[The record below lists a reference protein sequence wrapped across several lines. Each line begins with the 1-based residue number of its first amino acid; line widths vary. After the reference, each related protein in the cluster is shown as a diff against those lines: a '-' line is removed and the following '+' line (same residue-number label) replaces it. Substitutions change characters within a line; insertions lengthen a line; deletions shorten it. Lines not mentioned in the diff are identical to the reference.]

1 MSPTKT
7 KLDGI
12 GPSVSEGRRGLM
24 SRYAGW
30 RSNPDLSE
38 RASLNTIAAAL
49 DYVSRTI
56 VELILNP
63 MLVAG
68 LGTYLY
74 GAWRVL
80 WRLTGYIWASSGRS
94 SQALQ
99 WAIANKQ
106 HTADHDEKRRHVGSA
121 IVVWFVF
128 LPLLG
133 SIGAICVWAAPYAL
147 KTPARYVGD
156 VRITAALLVAD
167 AIALTLLT
175 VPRSVLQGENLG
187 YKRMGLSAL
196 LVLAQGAL
204 TAFALILDTGIVGV
218 AVANIA
224 GTLITGATFLMVAR
238 RQVPWFGVSRPARAT
253 VKWFLGLSWWFS
265 GWKVL
270 MQLMSGGDLVV
281 LGFFGSV
288 NLVTVYALSKFVP
301 EALTALLATIVQA
314 VSPGLGGV
322 IGQGQHAKAVRVRAE
337 LMMVTWIFVT
347 VAGAGILVWNASFLG
362 LWVSDV
368 SAPSPIATLLIV
380 ATAAQFIF
388 IRNDAFIIDL
398 TLDLRP
404 KVLIGI
410 ASTGLSLG
418 LAAAFASMGGGI
430 VGLCIGLLIGRSI
443 LSVAY
448 PWLIGRAIG
457 QPLARQLRGV
467 LRPGL
472 VTAVVFGGATYV
484 ARDLVVDSWVEL
496 VLGSVATAGVVAVAA
511 MFLGLNED
519 QRRYLLRRVRRMLPS
534 AAGKA
539 A

>member
-1 MSPTKT
+1 MSPTKA
-7 KLDGI
+7 KIDAI
-12 GPSVSEGRRGLM
+12 EPIVSEGRRGLM

-30 RSNPDLSE
+30 RSNPDLSK

-49 DYVSRTI
+49 DYVSRII
-56 VELILNP
+56 VELILTP

-106 HTADHDEKRRHVGSA
+106 HTADHEEKRRHVGSA
-121 IVVWFVF
+121 IVVWFIF

-196 LVLAQGAL
+196 LVLAQGGL
-204 TAFALILDTGIVGV
+204 TALALILDTGIAGV
-218 AVANIA
+218 AVANIT

-238 RQVPWFGVSRPARAT
+238 RHVPWFGVSRPARAT
-253 VKWFLGLSWWFS
+253 VKWFLGLSWWFT

-322 IGQGQHAKAVRVRAE
+322 IGKGEYAKAVRVRAE
-337 LMMVTWIFVT
+337 LMMVTWVLVT

-368 SAPSPIATLLIV
+368 PTPGPIATLLIV
-380 ATAAQFIF
+380 VTAAQFIF

-418 LAAAFASMGGGI
+418 LAAAFATMGGGI
-430 VGLCIGLLIGRSI
+430 AGLCIGLLIGRSI
-443 LSVAY
+443 LTVAY
-448 PWLIGRAIG
+448 PWLIGRAID
-457 QPLARQLRGV
+457 QPLTNQLRAV
-467 LRPGL
+467 LRPAL
-472 VTAVVFGGATYV
+472 VTAVMFAVATYL
-484 ARDLVVDSWVEL
+484 ARDFVVDSWMEL
-496 VLGSVATAGVVAVAA
+496 VLGAVATGGVVAVAA
-511 MFLGLNED
+511 TLLGLNAN
-519 QRRYLLRRVRRMLPS
+519 QRRDLLRRVRKMAPS
-534 AAGKA
+534 AAGKGI
-539 A
+539 

>member
-1 MSPTKT
+1 MSPTKA
-7 KLDGI
+7 KLDAIEPIVG
-12 GPSVSEGRRGLM
+12 EGRRGLM

-30 RSNPDLSE
+30 RSNPDLSK

-49 DYVSRTI
+49 DYVSRII
-56 VELILNP
+56 VELILTP

-106 HTADHDEKRRHVGSA
+106 HTADHEEKRRHVGSA
-121 IVVWFVF
+121 IAVWFIF

-175 VPRSVLQGENLG
+175 LPRSVLQGENLG

-196 LVLAQGAL
+196 LVFAQGGL
-204 TAFALILDTGIVGV
+204 TALALILDTGIVGV
-218 AVANIA
+218 AVANIT
-224 GTLITGATFLMVAR
+224 GTLLTGATFLMVAR
-238 RQVPWFGVSRPARAT
+238 RHVPWFGVSRPARAT
-253 VKWFLGLSWWFS
+253 VKWFLGLSWWFT

-322 IGQGQHAKAVRVRAE
+322 IGKGEHAKAVRVRAE
-337 LMMVTWIFVT
+337 LMMVTWVLVT

-368 SAPSPIATLLIV
+368 PTPGPIATLLIV
-380 ATAAQFIF
+380 VTAAQFIF

-418 LAAAFASMGGGI
+418 LAAAFATMGGGI

-443 LSVAY
+443 LTVAY
-448 PWLIGRAIG
+448 PWLIGRAID
-457 QPLARQLRGV
+457 QPLTNQLRAV
-467 LRPGL
+467 LRPAL
-472 VTAVVFGGATYV
+472 VTAVMFAVATYL
-484 ARDLVVDSWVEL
+484 ARDFVVDSWMEL
-496 VLGSVATAGVVAVAA
+496 VLGAVATGGVVAVAA
-511 MFLGLNED
+511 TLLGLNAN
-519 QRRYLLRRVRRMLPS
+519 QRRDLLRRVRKMAPS
-534 AAGKA
+534 AAGEGI
-539 A
+539 

>member
-1 MSPTKT
+1 MGTRAKA
-7 KLDGI
+7 
-12 GPSVSEGRRGLM
+12 GRPGLM
-24 SRYAGW
+24 SRYTEW
-30 RSNPDLSE
+30 RSNPDLSKK
-38 RASLNTIAAAL
+38 ASLNSIAAAL
-49 DYVSRTI
+49 DYGARTI
-56 VELILNP
+56 VELILTP

-106 HTADHDEKRRHVGSA
+106 HTADHEEKRRHVGSA
-121 IVVWFVF
+121 IVVWFIF

-133 SIGAICVWAAPYAL
+133 SIGAVCVWAAPYAL

-196 LVLAQGAL
+196 LVIAQGGL
-204 TAFALILDTGIVGV
+204 TALALILDTGIVGV
-218 AVANIA
+218 AVANII
-224 GTLITGATFLMVAR
+224 GTLITGVTFLIVAR
-238 RQVPWFGVSRPARAT
+238 RHVPWFGVARPARAT
-253 VKWFLGLSWWFS
+253 VKWFLGLSWWFT

-270 MQLMSGGDLVV
+270 MQLMAGGDLVV

-288 NLVTVYALSKFVP
+288 DLVTVYALSKFVP

-322 IGQGQHAKAVRVRAE
+322 IGKGEYAKAVRVRAE
-337 LMMVTWIFVT
+337 LMMVTWVLVT

-362 LWVSDV
+362 LWVGDV
-368 SAPSPIATLLIV
+368 FAPGPIATLLIV
-380 ATAAQFIF
+380 VTAAQFIF

-410 ASTGLSLG
+410 VSTGLSLG
-418 LAAAFASMGGGI
+418 LAALFASMGGGI
-430 VGLCIGLLIGRSI
+430 VGLCTGLLIGRSI
-443 LSVAY
+443 LTVAY

-457 QPLARQLRGV
+457 QPLASQLRGV
-467 LRPGL
+467 LRPAL
-472 VTAVVFGGATYV
+472 VIALIYGAATYL
-484 ARDLVVDSWVEL
+484 ARDFIVDSWVEL
-496 VLGSVATAGVVAVAA
+496 VLGSIATAGVVAVAA
-511 MFLGLNED
+511 TFLGLNAN
-519 QRRYLLRRVRRMLPS
+519 QRRYLLRRTRRMLPS
-534 AAGKA
+534 AAGKGA
-539 A
+539 

>member
-7 KLDGI
+7 EPAGVGARVK
-12 GPSVSEGRRGLM
+12 SAGLR
-24 SRYAGW
+24 SRVADW
-30 RSNPDLSE
+30 RSNPDLSKK
-38 RASLNTIAAAL
+38 ASLNTIAAAL
-49 DYVSRTI
+49 DYGARTV

-121 IVVWFVF
+121 IVVWFIF

-175 VPRSVLQGENLG
+175 IPRSVLQGENLG

-204 TAFALILDTGIVGV
+204 TALALILDTGIVGV
-218 AVANIA
+218 AVANIT
-224 GTLITGATFLMVAR
+224 GTLITGGTFLLVAR
-238 RQVPWFGVSRPARAT
+238 RHVPWFGVSRPARAT
-253 VKWFLGLSWWFS
+253 VKWFLGLSWWFT

-270 MQLMSGGDLVV
+270 MQLMAGGDLLV

-288 NLVTVYALSKFVP
+288 ELVTVYALSKFVP

-322 IGQGQHAKAVRVRAE
+322 IGKGEHAKAVRVRAE
-337 LMMVTWIFVT
+337 LMMVTWVLVT

-368 SAPSPIATLLIV
+368 ATPGTIATLLIV
-380 ATAAQFIF
+380 VTAAQFIF

-418 LAAAFASMGGGI
+418 LAAVLCSMGGGI

-443 LSVAY
+443 LTVSY

-457 QPLARQLRGV
+457 QPLGAQLRGV
-467 LRPGL
+467 LRPVL
-472 VTAVVFGGATYV
+472 VTAAIFAVATSV
-484 ARDLVVDSWVEL
+484 GREFVVDSWVEL
-496 VLGSVATAGVVAVAA
+496 VLGSIATAGIVAVVATL
-511 MFLGLNED
+511 LGMNAS
-519 QRRYLLRRVRRMLPS
+519 QRRYLLRRARRMLPS
-534 AAGKA
+534 PAGKA
-539 A
+539 AR